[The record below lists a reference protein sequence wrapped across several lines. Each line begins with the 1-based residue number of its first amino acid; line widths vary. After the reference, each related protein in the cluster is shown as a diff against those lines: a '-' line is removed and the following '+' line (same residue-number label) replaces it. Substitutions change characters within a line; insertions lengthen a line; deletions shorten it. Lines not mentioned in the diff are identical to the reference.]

1 MRVYRL
7 CATGAS
13 ERTSYVALHASN
25 TSPCKERG
33 KPAVGDFCDAVPLR
47 DWVLA
52 LLERLGVP
60 PSARERVH
68 VDALEQ
74 LRASVVLRVIRG
86 P

>member
-1 MRVYRL
+1 
-7 CATGAS
+7 
-13 ERTSYVALHASN
+13 
-25 TSPCKERG
+25 
-33 KPAVGDFCDAVPLR
+33 VGDFCDAVPLR